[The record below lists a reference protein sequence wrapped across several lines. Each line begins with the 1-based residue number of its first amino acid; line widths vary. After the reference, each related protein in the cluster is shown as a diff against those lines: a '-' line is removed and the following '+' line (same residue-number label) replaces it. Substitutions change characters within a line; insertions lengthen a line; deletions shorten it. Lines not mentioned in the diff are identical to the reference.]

1 MGRGGTILDRIVAFF
16 SLLILSPFLFLISA
30 LIYFVDGPPVFF
42 FQERVG
48 KGGKRFYLCKFRTM
62 VPDAP
67 FRGKPIT
74 VGEDP
79 RITFVGKILRKWKID
94 ELPQLW
100 NVLKGEMALVG
111 PRPEVPSF
119 VETYTEEEREIL
131 NYLPGITDPAS
142 LKYRNESEILTQVE
156 DPIQYYRYTILP
168 DKIRLSLEYQRRRT
182 FFSDISLLF
191 KTVFLLI
198 VPGKKTIQEERTSS

>member
-1 MGRGGTILDRIVAFF
+1 
-16 SLLILSPFLFLISA
+16 
-30 LIYFVDGPPVFF
+30 
-42 FQERVG
+42 
-48 KGGKRFYLCKFRTM
+48 M

-79 RITFVGKILRKWKID
+79 RITFVGKILRKWKVD